1 MLLTFLKSMLILQ
14 GELCRNC
21 IVCNDLNGWIK
32 IFLNTLQLKQN
43 TVKNEMVRLIS
54 NYFINQNTSVLND

>member
-1 MLLTFLKSMLILQ
+1 MLLTFLKTMLTLQ
-14 GELCRNC
+14 GELCKNC

-32 IFLNTLQLKQN
+32 IFLNILQLKQN

-54 NYFINQNTSVLND
+54 NYFLNQNTSSTQ